1 MALDEATAV
10 TSEPAACGRSVAC
23 MQAYKTL
30 TSASAALGY
39 RSARARTT
47 DGVTTLTNAKK
58 PAKHSVVALDGRF
71 SGDSAA

>member
-39 RSARARTT
+39 RSARARKT
-47 DGVTTLTNAKK
+47 DGITTLINSSK
-58 PAKHSVVALDGRF
+58 PA
-71 SGDSAA
+71 